1 MQELQGIKRKLVD
14 ALSEMGTGN
23 RAMNDPA
30 IERACHIA
38 KALSDI
44 ATFEVMEESGNS
56 GNRGGTSYG
65 QSYGMSY
72 GNDWQHGG
80 NYREQTSR
88 DGASQ
93 GGSYN
98 VSYDGRSYADR
109 ESERREL
116 EMRLEQLKRED
127 MRR

>member
-1 MQELQGIKRKLVD
+1 MQELTSIKRKLVE
-14 ALSEMGTGN
+14 ALAEMGTGN

-56 GNRGGTSYG
+56 GNRGGMSYG
-65 QSYGMSY
+65 QSY

-88 DGASQ
+88 E
-93 GGSYN
+93 GGNSYGG
-98 VSYDGRSYADR
+98 SYDGRSYADR
-109 ESERREL
+109 DAERRDL
-116 EMRLEQLKRED
+116 EMRLEQLNRS
-127 MRR
+127 R